1 MTRTLRETY
10 LLSITLLLIFIVIA
24 ACGIYF
30 GDPTAVIRYRNL
42 TGERVSVFES
52 DRREPIAMLA
62 PNEVK
67 KHATLFGPSKNWRM
81 KVEAR
86 DSTGTVV
93 FCRLY
98 SYRELDS
105 LDWAVD
111 IVDGE
116 QSCPFISYRNST
128 GETITVYSSGFI
140 GPLAVLNPGEV
151 AKRPTHTSGNGA
163 IGMRVEASD
172 FAGTVVFCRLYYY
185 DELQGLDWLVDIV
198 AGENNCPPPGRFKSF
213 EIKKSLPTGQ
223 E

>member
-1 MTRTLRETY
+1 MATTWGERLF
-10 LLSITLLLIFIVIA
+10 LAALLLLIFIVVT
-24 ACGIYF
+24 ACGISL

-42 TGERVSVFES
+42 TGERVSVFKS

-67 KHATLFGPSKNWRM
+67 KHVTLFVPSKNWRM
-81 KVEAR
+81 KVKAR

-116 QSCPFISYRNST
+116 HSCPFISYRNST

-163 IGMRVEASD
+163 LWVRVEASD
-172 FAGTVVFCRLYYY
+172 SAGTLVFCRTYSY
-185 DELQGLDWLVDIV
+185 DEFEGLDWLVDIV
-198 AGENNCPPPGRFKSF
+198 AGENNCPPPGRFKP
-213 EIKKSLPTGQ
+213 LR
-223 E
+223 